1 MARSAVL
8 VGRTSAEFVRNMFVI
23 ALMTVVAFLVG
34 FDYYTGVPGFLAGV
48 LLLLLFGYALSW
60 SFTSVGLTAA
70 NAEVAQAKT
79 FPILFPLI
87 FASSAF
93 VPVETMPGWLQA
105 FARNQ
110 PVSVIIDAARALM
123 IGGATADLV
132 VKALIWS
139 AVILAAASAYG
150 VHLYRKAV

>member
-1 MARSAVL
+1 
-8 VGRTSAEFVRNMFVI
+8 
-23 ALMTVVAFLVG
+23 
-34 FDYYTGVPGFLAGV
+34 
-48 LLLLLFGYALSW
+48 
-60 SFTSVGLTAA
+60 
-70 NAEVAQAKT
+70 VAQAKA

-123 IGGATADLV
+123 IGGETAELV
-132 VKALIWS
+132 LKALAWS
-139 AVILAAASAYG
+139 AVILVAASAYG
-150 VHLYRKAV
+150 VHRYRKAV